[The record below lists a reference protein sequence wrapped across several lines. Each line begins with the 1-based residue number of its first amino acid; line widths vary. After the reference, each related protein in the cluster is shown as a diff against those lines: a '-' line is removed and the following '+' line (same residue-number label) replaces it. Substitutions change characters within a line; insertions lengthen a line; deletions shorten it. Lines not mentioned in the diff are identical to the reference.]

1 MSTRIV
7 FFVEPEWAYGVIH
20 YDLTKWLQQYDVKA
34 SVMAWTKQYTLDE
47 VQELSQHIDYFV
59 STPSGLE
66 ALCIYHYKIKPEQCI
81 AVCHSREDIVY
92 LQRLP
97 VDVQNRIARFGAVS
111 NWVRDEMVSMGITKP
126 IQVCTLG
133 IDYEQFYSP
142 IAKELEIVGYAG
154 AYKIAHNDHIK
165 RAHLVD
171 QAVGRSG
178 LGLKIAMHYHN
189 SFVTMPGFYPQVG
202 AVVIS
207 STHEGA
213 GLPAL
218 EAAAAGRLVISTAV
232 GHWDRIGIK
241 GAVEMPVDAEHFVER
256 CAETLTYYKN
266 NPKEYQARCLTI
278 QEHAREYD
286 WKHHVESWVKLIK

>member
-1 MSTRIV
+1 MKRVV

-20 YDLTKWLQQYDVKA
+20 YDLVKWLQQYDIRA
-34 SVMAWTKQYTLDE
+34 SVMPWTKQYTADE

-66 ALCIYHYKIKPEQCI
+66 ALCIYHYQIQPEQCI
-81 AVCHSREDIVY
+81 VVCHSREDIEY

-97 VDVQNRIARFGAVS
+97 GDFQNRIARFGAVS
-111 NWVRDEMVSMGITKP
+111 NWVRDEMVSRGITKP

-154 AYKIAHNDHIK
+154 AYKIPHNDHIK

-178 LGLKIAMHYHN
+178 LGLKIAIHYHN
-189 SFVTMPGFYPQVG
+189 SFMTMPGFYPQVG
-202 AVVIS
+202 AIVIS

-232 GHWDRIGIK
+232 GHWNRIGIR
-241 GAVEMPVDAEHFVER
+241 GAVEMPVEAEQFVER
-256 CAETLTYYKN
+256 CTETLTYYKN
-266 NPKEYQARCLTI
+266 NPKEYQTRCLTI

-286 WKHHVESWVKLIK
+286 WSNHIGSWVELIK

>member
-1 MSTRIV
+1 MKRIV

-20 YDLTKWLQQYDVKA
+20 YDLIKWLQPYNIRA
-34 SVMAWTKQYTLDE
+34 SVMPWTRQYTVDE

-66 ALCIYHYKIKPEQCI
+66 ALCIYHYHIHPEQI
-81 AVCHSREDIVY
+81 IVVCHSREDIEY
-92 LQRLP
+92 LLKLP
-97 VDVQNRIARFGAVS
+97 ETVSNRIAKLGAVS
-111 NWVRDEMVSMGITKP
+111 NWVRDEMIRMGIQKP

-133 IDYEQFYSP
+133 VDYEQFYSP

-154 AYKIAHNDHIK
+154 AYKVLHNDHIK

-171 QAVGRSG
+171 KAVGRSG
-178 LGLKIAMHYHN
+178 LGLKIAIQYHN
-189 SFVTMPGFYPQVG
+189 SFMTMPGFYPQVG
-202 AVVIS
+202 AIVVS

-232 GHWDRIGIK
+232 GHWDRIGLR
-241 GAVEMPVDAEHFVER
+241 GAVEMPIEEEAFVDS

-286 WKHHVESWVKLIK
+286 WSNHIESWVELIK

>member
-1 MSTRIV
+1 MKRII
-7 FFVEPEWAYGVIH
+7 FFIEPEWAYGVIH
-20 YDLTKWLQQYDVKA
+20 YDLVKWLQPYNIRA
-34 SVMAWTKQYTLDE
+34 SVMSWTRQYTVDE

-66 ALCIYHYKIKPEQCI
+66 ALCIYHYGINPEQTI
-81 AVCHSREDIVY
+81 VVCHSREDIEY
-92 LQRLP
+92 LLRLP
-97 VDVQNRIARFGAVS
+97 ADFINRIARFGAVS
-111 NWVRDEMVSMGITKP
+111 NWVKDEMIRLGITKP

-133 IDYEQFYSP
+133 VDYEQFYSP
-142 IAKELEIVGYAG
+142 VAKELEIVGYAG
-154 AYKIAHNDHIK
+154 AYKVIHNDHIK

-178 LGLKIAMHYHN
+178 LGLKIAIQYHN
-189 SFVTMPGFYPQVG
+189 SFTTMPGFYPQVG
-202 AVVIS
+202 AIVVS

-232 GHWDRIGIK
+232 GHWDRIGLR
-241 GAVEMPVDAEHFVER
+241 GAVEMPIEEQAFVDK
-256 CAETLTYYKN
+256 CSETLIYYKN
-266 NPKEYQARCLTI
+266 NHKEYQARCLTI

-286 WKHHVESWVKLIK
+286 WTNHVESWVELIK

>member
-1 MSTRIV
+1 LSTRIV

-142 IAKELEIVGYAG
+142 VAKELEIVGYAG

-241 GAVEMPVDAEHFVER
+241 GAVEMPIDAEQFVEG
-256 CAETLTYYKN
+256 CTETLTYYKN
-266 NPKEYQARCLTI
+266 NPKEYQIRCLTI